1 MSSPNCGYR
10 AIPRAEPKNFDATH
24 LVGAVLSVKGFSPVA
39 EAMLRLALDPK
50 VAPVRNN
57 PGDVVNAQGK
67 LEDCSPVTAAMELD
81 PKHADA
87 FDNHG
92 NIWSWT
98 LNGDDSPLYSAARL
112 FRQTTVGGRDGV
124 FARTKKRLA
133 AQLRSSRN

>member
-1 MSSPNCGYR
+1 MP
-10 AIPRAEPKNFDATH
+10 
-24 LVGAVLSVKGFSPVA
+24 SVKGFSPVA

-81 PKHADA
+81 PNHADA

-98 LNGDDSPLYSAARL
+98 LNGDDSPPCVRPRACSVRL
-112 FRQTTVGGRDGV
+112 PLAVGRRFRANERKTGGT
-124 FARTKKRLA
+124 A
-133 AQLRSSRN
+133 